1 MKIICR
7 RNEGYKM
14 NNQLITFLKD
24 ERGAT
29 AIEYGLI
36 AGSIAA
42 VIIGT
47 VNLLGSTLVANY
59 YAPIL
64 AAF

>member
-1 MKIICR
+1 
-7 RNEGYKM
+7 M